1 MRLEKSCG
9 AVVFTRCGEEIQ
21 YVIIRSVGGD
31 YGFPKGHMESGETEL
46 ETALREIRE
55 EVGIVPTIIDGFR
68 MEVRYP
74 LLRKPGVT
82 KHVVFFLAEYAGQE
96 LCPQQSELS
105 GAALMSYADALGVL
119 PYAETANI
127 LTEADRFLRQSDSHR

>member
-9 AVVFTRCGEEIQ
+9 AVVFTRTNEKIQ
-21 YVIIRSVGGD
+21 YVIIRSVSGD

-68 MEVRYP
+68 MEVSYP
-74 LLRKPGVT
+74 LIRKPGIT
-82 KHVVFFLAEYAGQE
+82 KHVVFFLAEYSGQE

-105 GAALMSYADALGVL
+105 GAALMTYGDALRVL
-119 PYAETANI
+119 PYAETERVLI
-127 LTEADRFLRQSDSHR
+127 EADRFLHR